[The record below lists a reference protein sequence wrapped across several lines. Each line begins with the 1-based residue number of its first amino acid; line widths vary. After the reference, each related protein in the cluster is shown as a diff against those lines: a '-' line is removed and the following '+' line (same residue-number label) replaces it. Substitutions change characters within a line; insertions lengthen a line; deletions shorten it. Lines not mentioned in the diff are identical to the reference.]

1 MTEKCFKKCVNKPG
15 SVLDTSEQVGFVM
28 GLSFYRFF
36 ILLFP
41 EMHCHVYGS
50 IYGLL
55 ESCFTSLWSEITT
68 RAIEYVKIND
78 LADFNGICT
87 ELSFL

>member
-15 SVLDTSEQVGFVM
+15 SVLDTSEQVGFINKFKF
-28 GLSFYRFF
+28 LFYFLFF
-36 ILLFP
+36 VP

-55 ESCFTSLWSEITT
+55 ESCFTGLWSEITT
-68 RAIEYVKIND
+68 RAIEHVK
-78 LADFNGICT
+78 
-87 ELSFL
+87 

>member
-15 SVLDTSEQVGFVM
+15 SVLDTSEQVGFTNK
-28 GLSFYRFF
+28 FRFSDLYF
-36 ILLFP
+36 LFFFVFVP

-55 ESCFTSLWSEITT
+55 ESCFTGLWSEITT
-68 RAIEYVKIND
+68 RAIEHVK
-78 LADFNGICT
+78 
-87 ELSFL
+87 